1 MIWQKVKS
9 LANYLNF
16 DWDPQNKGIN
26 YKTREPNILVSEQER
41 MALRISNMQIK
52 PCKYNVSVEEGNSI
66 YRGKKYKSRK
76 GKPVYLVELL
86 ELT

>member
-1 MIWQKVKS
+1 MIWQNVKS

-26 YKTREPNILVSEQER
+26 YKTREPNILVSEQEC

-52 PCKYNVSVEEGNSI
+52 PC
-66 YRGKKYKSRK
+66 
-76 GKPVYLVELL
+76 
-86 ELT
+86 TMCQ